1 MDMTK
6 VGSFLAELRKKNNM
20 TQAELGEKLGVTN
33 KTVSRWETGNYM
45 PPVEMLEELSKM
57 YGMTINEILSGKVL
71 TVEEYK
77 EMAETN
83 IKEVLQDTKF
93 TIKDKQRYYMK
104 KWRKDNV
111 SSIIIGILLWLVANL
126 IFKFMDVQ
134 YMRPVFSGILGVF
147 IYFSLNNRM
156 MIYVEDHIYG
166 ERNRTEKNEE
176 V

>member
-126 IFKFMDVQ
+126 IFKFVDVH
-134 YMRPVFSGILGVF
+134 YMRPVFSVILGVF

-166 ERNRTEKNEE
+166 ERNRTEKKEE